1 MIMKLHRRHFLALGA
16 ASMGGVFISRWAI
29 GQNQSA
35 QSVTHYPDLYKS
47 VNGLLEIDLEAG
59 NHSLRVGEGAN
70 RAATQRQA
78 SLMAYNGQ
86 VPAPRL
92 EAKPGDTVRIHFA
105 NKLAQPTSLH
115 YHGLHISPNGNAD
128 NAFLSVPPN
137 EQLTY
142 EFTIPQNHP
151 AGTFWY
157 HPHLHQRVAEQ
168 VFSGLAGLFIVRGD
182 LDEIPEVKA
191 AQEEFL
197 ILQDFDLNANGQ
209 VNAPNHMGLM
219 MGREGA
225 LVTVNG
231 QANPTLTIASG
242 GLLRLRILNASPS
255 RFYRLALEDHPLYL
269 IATDGGAIAKPVELS
284 ELLLAPGERAEV
296 LVKGDRASGEYQ
308 LLNLPY
314 DRGGMGMMMPGM
326 SGMQG
331 SMSNMPGMGNMGG
344 MDGMNHNQM
353 AQTQASQLLATLT
366 YEGSTTP
373 LSLPDELIEV
383 ESLPEPSNTR
393 RIELSMAMGNGMTFL
408 FNGKPFDMERIDA
421 EVKLGTVEEWEL
433 VNIDPDRMDHPFHM
447 HVNPFQVISRNGQPE
462 PYPAWKDT
470 VLVKGGETVRIRIP
484 FRDFVGKTVY
494 HCHILDHEDLGMM
507 GLLEIQA

>member
-1 MIMKLHRRHFLALGA
+1 MKLRRRHFLALGA

-29 GQNQSA
+29 GQNQPA
-35 QSVTHYPDLYKS
+35 QSVTLYPNLYKS
-47 VNGLLEIDLEAG
+47 VNGLLELDLEAG
-59 NHSLRVGEGAN
+59 DHSLRVGD
-70 RAATQRQA
+70 RQA

-92 EAKPGDTVRIHFA
+92 EANPGDTVRIHFT

-157 HPHLHQRVAEQ
+157 HPHLHQKVAEQ

-231 QANPTLTIASG
+231 KTNPPLTIASG
-242 GLLRLRILNASPS
+242 GLLRLRMLNASPS

-296 LVKGDRASGEYQ
+296 LVKGDRTSGQYR

-314 DRGGMGMMMPGM
+314 NRGGMNMAGNGT
-326 SGMQG
+326 
-331 SMSNMPGMGNMGG
+331 MSNMPGMSSMDD
-344 MDGMNHNQM
+344 MDGMTHNQNIQ
-353 AQTQASQLLATLT
+353 AQSSQLLATLT
-366 YEGSTTP
+366 YRGSTTP
-373 LSLPDELIEV
+373 LPLPDKLIEV

-393 RIELSMAMGNGMTFL
+393 RIELSMAMGNGMSFL

-433 VNIDPDRMDHPFHM
+433 ANVDPDRMDHPFHM
-447 HVNPFQVISRNGQPE
+447 HVNHFQVISRNGKPE
-462 PYPAWKDT
+462 PYQAWKDT
-470 VLVKGGETVRIRIP
+470 VIVKGGETVRIRIP

-507 GLLEIQA
+507 GLLEIKA